1 MNDRIPAHLE
11 VSGLVRR
18 VNAEGGFATVL
29 QKGEPDA
36 GTILL
41 VFTLNGGNTRVF
53 ERMPQLDGT
62 RKWTL
67 SKGEVADSKDKIE
80 EYLNRRGKQ
89 DPDLWIVEL
98 DVPDPERFI
107 GLS

>member
-18 VNAEGGFATVL
+18 VNAAGGFAMVL
-29 QKGEPDA
+29 QKGEQDA

-53 ERMPQLDGT
+53 ERMPQLDGS

-67 SKGEVADSKDKIE
+67 SKDESTDSKEKIE

-98 DVPDPERFI
+98 DIPDPERFI

>member
-1 MNDRIPAHLE
+1 M
-11 VSGLVRR
+11 
-18 VNAEGGFATVL
+18 VL

-53 ERMPQLDGT
+53 ERMPQLDGS

-67 SKGEVADSKDKIE
+67 SKNEGTDSKEKIE
-80 EYLNRRGKQ
+80 EYLSRRGKQ

-98 DVPDPERFI
+98 DIPDPERFI